1 MDSIISWFLLCL
13 LANVGFFLAIKKAIS
28 EKKENRA
35 KNDDVFRTL
44 NR

>member
-1 MDSIISWFLLCL
+1 MDSVVSWLLL
-13 LANVGFFLAIKKAIS
+13 LLFANIGTILAIKKAIA

-35 KNDDVFRTL
+35 KNDDFFRTL